1 MTTDPRDIVRGLF
14 AAFADRDVEAAIAL
28 CDPAIDWWPEGTGAR
43 SGRQMPYRGHEGMRL
58 YFADV
63 AAVWDALAID
73 PGELRVAGNGVIVF
87 GTVRG
92 RLRGEAGVVEAPVI
106 YVFKLQDG
114 RLRTGRVAATAA
126 EATAAVAA
134 P

>member
-1 MTTDPRDIVRGLF
+1 MPTDPRDTVRGLF
-14 AAFADRDVEAAIAL
+14 AAFADRDAEAALAL
-28 CDPAIDWWPEGTGAR
+28 CDPALEWWPEGTGSR

-63 AAVWDALAID
+63 AAVWSSLTIE

-92 RLRGEAGVVEAPVI
+92 RLRGEDDVLERPVI

-114 RLRTGRVAATAA
+114 RLRSGRVAATAV
-126 EATAAVAA
+126 EATKLAAT
-134 P
+134 

>member
-1 MTTDPRDIVRGLF
+1 MTDDPRETVRGLF
-14 AAFADRDVEAAIAL
+14 AAFAARDAEAALAL
-28 CDPAIDWWPEGTGAR
+28 CDPALEWFPEGTASHR
-43 SGRQMPYRGHEGMRL
+43 GRTMPYRGHEGMRL

-63 AAVWDALAID
+63 AAVWDELTVD

-92 RLRGEAGVVEAPVI
+92 RLRGEADVLERPVI

-114 RLRTGRVAATAA
+114 RLRSGRVAATAA
-126 EATAAVAA
+126 EAAAVVDG